1 VTAVSVA
8 PAVELVGT
16 ARVLRADA
24 LAAPADADFAV
35 HLDLAVA
42 EAEFARV
49 LGDGSAAEEHWRRA
63 LAGLRAGGPVGPWLY
78 RGAAQVGW
86 TAHRLGRT
94 PPAAVDDL
102 LAGWVA
108 DYPATAELDL
118 PRGLLGIGVY
128 AVDHPDPAFAERI
141 VGGTLDIVEDRAAGP
156 DGLAPRSRTAGGAR
170 LVGLAHGA
178 AGLVAY
184 LAAVARTRLPSS
196 RRAAAL
202 LPSALAGLL
211 ATRRPGAP
219 DGSIYPRSAEEM
231 AAPARSAWCHGD
243 PGVWLALSAAAD
255 VNGDPAVAA
264 AAAEAA
270 AAILA
275 RDPADT
281 GVVDGT
287 LCHGAA
293 GLLWITDRLHRATGS
308 PAAAA
313 RAAHWARTLQAAR
326 ADGPLTYF
334 APTATMER
342 DHGFLSGDA
351 GVALVLLAVAT
362 GTRPAWEQL
371 LLGAS

>member
-1 VTAVSVA
+1 VTAAAVA
-8 PAVELVGT
+8 PVGGLLDT
-16 ARVLRADA
+16 ARLLRADA
-24 LAAPADADFAV
+24 ADAPADADFAV

-49 LGDGSAAEEHWRRA
+49 LGGESAADEHWHRA

-78 RGAAQVGW
+78 RGAAQLGW

-108 DYPATAELDL
+108 DYPAGAELDL

-128 AVDHPDPAFAERI
+128 ALDHPDRAFAER
-141 VGGTLDIVEDRAAGP
+141 VVAGTLDLVEARAGGP
-156 DGLAPRSRTAGGAR
+156 DGLVLRSRTAGGAR

-184 LAAVARTRLPSS
+184 LAAVARTGLPSAA
-196 RRAAAL
+196 RAAAL
-202 LPSALAGLL
+202 LPAALAGLL
-211 ATRRPGAP
+211 GARRPGAP
-219 DGSIYPRSAEEM
+219 GGSVYPRSVEDA

-243 PGVWLALSAAAD
+243 PGVWLALSAAAAVTD
-255 VNGDPAVAA
+255 DPAVAA

-270 AAILA
+270 AAVLA
-275 RDPADT
+275 RPPGDT
-281 GVVDGT
+281 GVVDAT
-287 LCHGAA
+287 VCHGAA
-293 GLLWITDRLHRATGS
+293 GLLWITDRMHRATGAR
-308 PAAAA
+308 AAAA
-313 RAAHWARTLQAAR
+313 RAEHWARTLREAR
-326 ADGPLTYF
+326 ARGPLTYL

-362 GTRPAWEQL
+362 GTRPAWERL
-371 LLGAS
+371 LLGAP